1 MTGTTLGAGVAGRVI
16 GGNNEFG
23 IGTVGNLC
31 ENGKSGKH
39 G

>member
-1 MTGTTLGAGVAGRVI
+1 MTGTTLGAGVSGRVI

-23 IGTVGNLC
+23 IGTAGNISD
-31 ENGKSGKH
+31 NGKAGKH

>member
-1 MTGTTLGAGVAGRVI
+1 MTGTTLGTGVSGRVI

-23 IGTVGNLC
+23 IGTAGNIS
-31 ENGKSGKH
+31 ENVKAGKH